1 MTASSDSPATDAPV
15 RTASTRRAALV
26 RRTLVGG
33 GLAGGLALALWI
45 TAVLDSRWP
54 ALAIGTLLSLLIAFE
69 LAAMGGLARRGFLAS
84 GLVGLAAALAVF
96 EFGRDFSAARE
107 LPHWLVVHAAAFAA
121 AALVG
126 VRRPGVLRAGAAA
139 TWALVPLLL
148 LAEIWTRFGSGGLA
162 ALMVLSKIGDIAG
175 YYVGSAIGR
184 HHPFK
189 RLSPGKT
196 TEGCLASFLAATAVG
211 PLCLA
216 AGAFPLGTT
225 WLATAAVGAVTNVAA
240 QAGDLL
246 ESWVKRRAGVKDSG
260 RTLGPSGG
268 LLDVVD
274 SLLVS
279 VPVALATW
287 PLLLS

>member
-1 MTASSDSPATDAPV
+1 MTATTDSAASGAPV
-15 RTASTRRAALV
+15 RTPTSRRAALV

-33 GLAGGLALALWI
+33 ALAGTLALVLWI
-45 TAVLDSRWP
+45 TAALDSRWP
-54 ALAIGTLLSLLIAFE
+54 VLAIGTLLSILIAFE
-69 LAAMGGLARRGFLAS
+69 LAAMGSLARRGFLVS

-96 EFGRDFSAARE
+96 EFARDFGAGFDV
-107 LPHWLVVHAAAFAA
+107 PHWTVVHAAAFAA
-121 AALVG
+121 AAVVG
-126 VRRPGVLRAGAAA
+126 VRRPGSLPAGAAA
-139 TWALVPLLL
+139 TWALVPLPL
-148 LAEIWTRFGSGGLA
+148 LAEIWSRFGSGGLA
-162 ALMVLSKIGDIAG
+162 ALIVLSKIGDIAG

-196 TEGCLASFLAATAVG
+196 TEGCLASFVAATAVG

-216 AGAFPLGTT
+216 LGAFPAGTS
-225 WLATAAVGAVTNVAA
+225 WLAAAAIGAVTNLAA

-246 ESWVKRRAGVKDSG
+246 ESWVKRRSGVKDSG

>member
-1 MTASSDSPATDAPV
+1 VTATTDSATNGAPV
-15 RTASTRRAALV
+15 RTPAMRRAALV
-26 RRTLVGG
+26 RRTIVGG
-33 GLAGGLALALWI
+33 GLAIGLALVLWI
-45 TAVLDSRWP
+45 TSALDSRWP
-54 ALAIGTLLSLLIAFE
+54 VLAIGTLLSLLIAFE
-69 LAAMGGLARRGFLAS
+69 LAAMGTLARRGFLVS
-84 GLVGLAAALAVF
+84 GLVGLAAALTVF
-96 EFGRDFSAARE
+96 ELARAQSTQFE
-107 LPHWLVVHAAAFAA
+107 VPHWIAVHAAAFVA
-121 AALVG
+121 AALLG
-126 VRRPGVLRAGAAA
+126 VRRPGALRAGAAA
-139 TWALVPLLL
+139 TWALVPLPL

-162 ALMVLSKIGDIAG
+162 ALIVLSKIGDIAG

-196 TEGCLASFLAATAVG
+196 TEGCIASFVAATAVG

-216 AGAFPLGTT
+216 AGAFPAETS
-225 WLATAAVGAVTNVAA
+225 WLAAAALGAVTNLAA

-279 VPVALATW
+279 VPIALATW
-287 PLLLS
+287 PFLLS

>member
-1 MTASSDSPATDAPV
+1 VTASSDSTASDAPP

-26 RRTLVGG
+26 RRSLVGG
-33 GLAGGLALALWI
+33 GLAGGLALVLWI
-45 TAVLDSRWP
+45 TVALDSRWP
-54 ALAIGTLLSLLIAFE
+54 ALVIGALLSLLIAFE
-69 LAAMGGLARRGFLAS
+69 LAALGGLARRGFLAS
-84 GLVGLAAALAVF
+84 GLVGLAAALAVYVF
-96 EFGRDFSAARE
+96 AHDFCAARG

-126 VRRPGVLRAGAAA
+126 VRRPGALRAGAAA
-139 TWALVPLLL
+139 TWALVPLPL
-148 LAEIWTRFGSGGLA
+148 LAEIWTRFGSGGLV
-162 ALMVLSKIGDIAG
+162 ALIVLSKIGDIAG

-196 TEGCLASFLAATAVG
+196 TEGCLASFVAATAVG

-216 AGAFPLGTT
+216 AGAFPVGTS
-225 WLATAAVGAVTNVAA
+225 WLAAAAVGAVTNVAA

-268 LLDVVD
+268 LLDVTD

-287 PLLLS
+287 QTLLS

>member
-1 MTASSDSPATDAPV
+1 MTVTSDSAATAAPA
-15 RTASTRRAALV
+15 RTKATRRAALV
-26 RRTLVGG
+26 RRTLVGA
-33 GLAGGLALALWI
+33 GLASALAFSLWI

-54 ALAIGTLLSLLIAFE
+54 ALVIGSLLSLLIAFE
-69 LAAMGGLARRGFLAS
+69 LAAMGTLARRGFLAS
-84 GLVGLAAALAVF
+84 GLAGLAAALVVF
-96 EFGRDFSAARE
+96 EFARDFSAARG
-107 LPHWLVVHAAAFAA
+107 LPHWLVVHAAAFAV

-126 VRRPGVLRAGAAA
+126 VRRPGALSAGAAA
-139 TWALVPLLL
+139 TWALVPLPL
-148 LAEIWTRFGSGGLA
+148 LAEIWTRFGSGGLV

-196 TEGCLASFLAATAVG
+196 TEGCLASFVAATAVG

-216 AGAFPLGTT
+216 AGAFPDGTS
-225 WLATAAVGAVTNVAA
+225 WLAAAAIGAVTNLAA

-268 LLDVVD
+268 LLDVTD
-274 SLLVS
+274 SLLLT
-279 VPVALATW
+279 VPVALAAW
-287 PLLLS
+287 PILLS